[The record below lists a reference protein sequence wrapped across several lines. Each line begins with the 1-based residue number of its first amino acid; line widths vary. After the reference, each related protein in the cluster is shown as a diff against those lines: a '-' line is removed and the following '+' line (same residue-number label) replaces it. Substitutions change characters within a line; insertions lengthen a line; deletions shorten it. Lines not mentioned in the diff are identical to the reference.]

1 MSTNSHGTDKG
12 TACVLTLS
20 AVVRFQHKHYIP
32 IALFSGLV
40 LPTLIASWGWG
51 DAVGGFV
58 WGGVMGRLV
67 TW

>member
-1 MSTNSHGTDKG
+1 M
-12 TACVLTLS
+12 LTLS

>member
-1 MSTNSHGTDKG
+1 VSPLIRQGKERQSRRADS
-12 TACVLTLS
+12 LL
-20 AVVRFQHKHYIP
+20 VVRFQHKHYIP

-40 LPTLIASWGWG
+40 LPSLIASWGWG